1 MSNTQRLGYLTVAYP
16 ESMPDQ
22 WKEDLEML
30 PFGYACCTH
39 DKDVWK
45 SDGVINGVPHKA
57 GEPKKAHTHFFFQG
71 VPTSAQKKLIHA
83 ILGVNY
89 GEDCRS
95 ANGAYDYLTH
105 ENDPDKYHY
114 PKESIAYSP
123 KWSQEAFD
131 AHYTP
136 KRNLKAEVGMI
147 ITKRNIVEYAEL
159 MEILFE
165 MDDEELQQEASKY
178 WVTKYIDSRRN
189 GLKKALEKEIADIRA
204 KGREKASTRQLSPS
218 EAEEVE
224 RMYAGAKQMKLE
236 DFVK

>member
-1 MSNTQRLGYLTVAYP
+1 MSNTARLGYLTVAYP
-16 ESMPDQ
+16 ESMPPN

-39 DKDVWK
+39 DKDKWG
-45 SDGVINGVPHKA
+45 SDGVVNGVPHKK
-57 GEPKKAHTHFFFQG
+57 GDPKKAHTHFFFQG
-71 VPTSAQKKLIHA
+71 VPTNAQKKLIHA

-114 PKESIAYSP
+114 SKDNISYSP

-136 KRNLKAEVGMI
+136 KRNLKAELGMI
-147 ITKRNIVEYAEL
+147 IDQNKITEYADL
-159 MEILFE
+159 MSHLFAL
-165 MDDEELQQEASKY
+165 DDEDLQTEASKY

-189 GLKKALEKEIADIRA
+189 AYKKEMQKELARIHLMGEEKTRTRKLTKQEAD
-204 KGREKASTRQLSPS
+204 
-218 EAEEVE
+218 EVE
-224 RMYAGAKQMKLE
+224 RMYQGARQMTLE